1 MIENGHFYDLNCNQ
15 KQSFEELKE
24 KSKDAFAKFLK
35 GYDEDKFKKA
45 YPKTFEYLT
54 DTTNFYEQHFD
65 QLQSHIKR
73 EKRQLIFDNPNRVNV
88 DIEISIEKAEELNS
102 GPLYLFN
109 IKDKLNWLMIYI
121 DGKHV
126 TVASRYLIQERLW
139 EILSSELGVIMSKS
153 EMKRQVLLNS
163 LYEVS
168 YGDPC
173 FIMYEKPNK
182 QGSDTSVVLSVK
194 YYDSVHQDSAAK
206 DGIPLNIQKV
216 KYRFRGIVGHCS
228 YWLYVKS
235 PKDFSVNVATIEGSR
250 FNELS
255 SQDEEIK
262 ALYCKATKNRYDEE
276 LTLTVDVVPSLRK
289 WFLSIYK
296 FARVVCCVA
305 IFILALRLLSL
316 TCAWDIPYVNS
327 DMLRSIPAILF
338 AVVAGLITTR
348 GWLMHEEHVLQ
359 PLGSAYIRLVI
370 TLISLAACMLVF
382 SLPLPLHELVMWLWN
397 WVIKLSEQIANK

>member
-1 MIENGHFYDLNCNQ
+1 MIEYGHFYELNCNQ
-15 KQSFEELKE
+15 KQSFGEIKE
-24 KSKDAFAKFLK
+24 KSKDAFAKFLE
-35 GYDEDKFKKA
+35 GYDEDRFKKA
-45 YPKTFEYLT
+45 YPKTYAYLT
-54 DTTNFYEQHFD
+54 DTTRFYEENFD

-88 DIEISIEKAEELNS
+88 DIEISIEKADELNS
-102 GPLYLFN
+102 GPLYFFN

-139 EILSSELGVIMSKS
+139 EVLSSELGVIMSKS
-153 EMKRQVLLNS
+153 DMVRQVLLNA
-163 LYEVS
+163 LYEVG

-182 QGSDTSVVLSVK
+182 QGSDTSVVLNVK
-194 YYDSVHQDSAAK
+194 YYDSVHHDSEVK
-206 DGIPLNIQKV
+206 DAIPLNVQKI

-235 PKDFSVNVATIEGSR
+235 PKDFSVFVATKEESR

-262 ALYCKATKNRYDEE
+262 ALYCKASMKRCDED
-276 LTLTVDVVPSLRK
+276 LMLTVDVVPSLRK
-289 WFLSIYK
+289 WYLSIYK
-296 FARVVCCVA
+296 LARAVSCIA
-305 IFILALRLLSL
+305 ILLLSLRILSL
-316 TCAWDIPYVNS
+316 TCAWDIPCINS
-327 DMLRSIPAILF
+327 DMLRSIPTILF

-359 PLGSAYIRLVI
+359 PLGSAYIKLVI
-370 TLISLAACMLVF
+370 TLISLAACVQIF
-382 SLPLPLHELVMWLWN
+382 SLSLPLHEMIMWLWDG
-397 WVIKLSEQIANK
+397 VVKLRELTNR

>member
-1 MIENGHFYDLNCNQ
+1 MIEYGHFYELNCNQ
-15 KQSFEELKE
+15 EQSFDEVKN
-24 KSKDAFAKFLK
+24 KSKDAFAKFLRD
-35 GYDEDKFKKA
+35 YDEEQFKKA
-45 YPKTFEYLT
+45 FPKTYDYLT
-54 DTTNFYEQHFD
+54 DTTRFYERNYS
-65 QLQSHIKR
+65 QLQGHIKR

-88 DIEISIEKAEELNS
+88 DIEISIENAEGLES
-102 GPLYLFN
+102 GPHYLFN

-121 DGKHV
+121 DGRHV

-139 EILSSELGVIMSKS
+139 DLLSAELGAIMSKS
-153 EMKRQVLLNS
+153 GMGKPVLLNA

-168 YGDPC
+168 YGEPC

-182 QGSDTSVVLSVK
+182 QGSDTSVVLSVR
-194 YYDSVHQDSAAK
+194 YYDSVHHDSTIR
-206 DGIPLNIQKV
+206 DSIPLNVQKIR
-216 KYRFRGIVGHCS
+216 YRFRGIVGHCS

-235 PKDFSVNVATIEGSR
+235 PKDFSVNVATKEGSR

-262 ALYCKATKNRYDEE
+262 ALYCKASKNRCDEV

-296 FARVVCCVA
+296 FARVVCRVA
-305 IFILALRLLSL
+305 IVILALRVVSL
-316 TCAWDIPYVNS
+316 TFAWDIQCVSN
-327 DMLRSIPAILF
+327 MLRSIPAILF

-370 TLISLAACMLVF
+370 SLISLAACMLVF
-382 SLPLPLHELVMWLWN
+382 SLPLSLHELVLWLWN
-397 WVIKLSEQIANK
+397 GVINYVNK

>member
-15 KQSFEELKE
+15 KQSFGEIKE

-45 YPKTFEYLT
+45 YPKTYEYLT
-54 DTTNFYEQHFD
+54 DTTHFYEDNFD

-73 EKRQLIFDNPNRVNV
+73 EKRQLLFDTPNRVNV

-109 IKDKLNWLMIYI
+109 IMDKLNWLMIYI

-126 TVASRYLIQERLW
+126 TVASRYLIQEKLC
-139 EILSSELGVIMSKS
+139 EILASELGVIMSRSRMEK
-153 EMKRQVLLNS
+153 QVLLNA

-182 QGSDTSVVLSVK
+182 LGPDTSVVLSVK
-194 YYDSVHQDSAAK
+194 YYDSVHLDNEKK
-206 DGIPLNIQKV
+206 DAIPLNVQKIR
-216 KYRFRGIVGHCS
+216 YRFRGIVGWCS
-228 YWLYVKS
+228 YWLYVKA
-235 PKDFSVNVATIEGSR
+235 PKDFSVNVATIEDSK
-250 FNELS
+250 FKELS

-262 ALYCKATKNRYDEE
+262 ALYRKATMKRCDEE
-276 LTLTVDVVPSLRK
+276 LMLTVDVVPSLRK

-296 FARVVCCVA
+296 LARVVRCIA
-305 IFILALRLLSL
+305 ILVLALRILSL
-316 TCAWDIPYVNS
+316 TCAWNIPCVNS
-327 DMLRSIPAILF
+327 DILRSIPTILF

-359 PLGSAYIRLVI
+359 PLGSAYIKLVI

-382 SLPLPLHELVMWLWN
+382 SLQIPLHDMLMFLWEGVNKLRELTN
-397 WVIKLSEQIANK
+397 I